1 MGKNLNNLVPKT
13 KTTEL
18 KSLKRTDVAEYKI
31 FVGIALLNLFKTI
44 A

>member
-1 MGKNLNNLVPKT
+1 MGKTLNNLVPKT

-18 KSLKRTDVAEYKI
+18 KSLKWTEVAEYKI
-31 FVGIALLNLFKTI
+31 FVGVASLNHFKTI